1 MEPAEIIDDIFSLAP
16 SLTLREDEAASVVL
30 AVESASWDEYALRCE
45 VAGVRPLFT
54 REEFE
59 ASETGGFAENA

>member
-1 MEPAEIIDDIFSLAP
+1 MEPMEIIDDVFRPARR
-16 SLTLREDEAASVVL
+16 LTLSEDEAAAVVL

-45 VAGVRPLFT
+45 VAGVRPLFS